1 MYKNIKPLQDKI
13 FAKRSDKKEETTA
26 SGLIVTSESNDA
38 MNSAVVLAVGPGKLD
53 NNGNIIPMSVKKDD
67 LVFFGKFSGVDAG
80 NDVIVL
86 REDDIFGVIKN

>member
-1 MYKNIKPLQDKI
+1 
-13 FAKRSDKKEETTA
+13 
-26 SGLIVTSESNDA
+26 